1 MMTQE
6 EFREIRISLKLSQRK
21 LALILERN
29 VRTIQRY
36 ESGVWDVSVE
46 VGEMMMELME
56 DK

>member
-1 MMTQE
+1 MTQE

-56 DK
+56 GK